1 MSTENSTNCV
11 YVHIHT
17 KHHNMSIQGSTNCV
31 YVCASPKIN
40 NISIWDSTNI
50 KQIKQKHVKY
60 FYHIKRYSVLI
71 KNHIGGKTLMQT
83 NKW

>member
-1 MSTENSTNCV
+1 
-11 YVHIHT
+11 
-17 KHHNMSIQGSTNCV
+17 MSIQGSTNCV

-71 KNHIGGKTLMQT
+71 KKPYWRENSNADKQVVDSFPSGMM
-83 NKW
+83 